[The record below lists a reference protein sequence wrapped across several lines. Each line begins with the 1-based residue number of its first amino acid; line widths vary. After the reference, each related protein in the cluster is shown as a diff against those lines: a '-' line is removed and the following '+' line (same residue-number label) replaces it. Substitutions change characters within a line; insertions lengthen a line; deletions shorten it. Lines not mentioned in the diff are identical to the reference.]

1 LSYSGI
7 LTRYEGYKS
16 SNIISSN
23 RTIYKNWTNLEKF
36 EFIMAE
42 KVYNKNKIETSIIG
56 GIFVDF
62 SAQPIHDHSKKNFV
76 IGIQL

>member
-1 LSYSGI
+1 
-7 LTRYEGYKS
+7 
-16 SNIISSN
+16 
-23 RTIYKNWTNLEKF
+23 
-36 EFIMAE
+36 MAE

>member
-1 LSYSGI
+1 M
-7 LTRYEGYKS
+7 
-16 SNIISSN
+16 
-23 RTIYKNWTNLEKF
+23 NLEKF

-56 GIFVDF
+56 RIFVDF
-62 SAQPIHDHSKKNFV
+62 SALPIHGHSKKNFV